1 MSSTNAV
8 MDAIETILAWDLP
21 EEAVATAIST
31 HTGDFAS
38 ELIDETPLQS

>member
-21 EEAVATAIST
+21 DEAVAIAIST
-31 HTGDFAS
+31 HTGDFAP
-38 ELIDETPLQS
+38 ELMDEIPLQA